1 MNNLCCRCSIICY
14 RSVLLAVKKT
24 TFAPFETPNTH
35 IPNPRPQPPAWR
47 IGRSGGLPWWL
58 GAVRWQPGQL
68 DPFGDGWIRR
78 CAATAPQCRA
88 AVITVRGRGEGL
100 GLGVWPRLVR
110 CPSNQGPGALALPA
124 CT

>member
-1 MNNLCCRCSIICY
+1 ML
-14 RSVLLAVKKT
+14 SVLNYLLSICTFGCKKKT

-35 IPNPRPQPPAWR
+35 IPNPRPHPCMAYWSEWR
-47 IGRSGGLPWWL
+47 TTVVL